1 MKPISK
7 SEASRLTLEE
17 LNGLFR
23 RAFNALANA
32 ERGSEEYRSALA
44 TLIAVEDEIAARL
57 I

>member
-32 ERGSEEYRSALA
+32 DRGTEEYRSALA
-44 TLIAVEDEIAARL
+44 TLITVEDEIATR
-57 I
+57 